1 MSELQ
6 EIQQLFSAAASA
18 IETSYVQ
25 RSQQPDEVSPMQLA
39 DALRKLFQV
48 FEELDAKNG
57 VTGALPYNDPSEL
70 GEHAILLAAD
80 LVHWAERLQLPQAKS
95 DIEKIAVGIALWVA
109 RHGGEIREL
118 ETVVNGFAASANT
131 TTADEALRA
140 LFRATKAVLEHAAPA
155 IKADLDQANPGRPW
169 RVLNFNFAIV
179 ATRIQDAQL
188 MHEAFDTLSRNLPQD
203 APAFFEEGLK
213 QSDKPVYGPVVKNLM
228 QEYFARWTVRH

>member
-6 EIQQLFSAAASA
+6 EIQQLFSAAANA
-18 IETSYVQ
+18 IETRYIQ
-25 RSQQPDEVSPMQLA
+25 QSQQPGEVSPMQLA

-57 VTGALPYNDPSEL
+57 ANAALPYNDPSDL
-70 GEHAILLAAD
+70 GEHGILLAAD

-131 TTADEALRA
+131 TTADAALRA
-140 LFRATKAVLEHAAPA
+140 LFRATKAVLEHAAPD

-188 MHEAFDTLSRNLPQD
+188 MHDAFDTLSRNLPQD

>member
-1 MSELQ
+1 
-6 EIQQLFSAAASA
+6 
-18 IETSYVQ
+18 
-25 RSQQPDEVSPMQLA
+25 
-39 DALRKLFQV
+39 
-48 FEELDAKNG
+48 
-57 VTGALPYNDPSEL
+57 
-70 GEHAILLAAD
+70 
-80 LVHWAERLQLPQAKS
+80 
-95 DIEKIAVGIALWVA
+95 VA

>member
-18 IETSYVQ
+18 IETRYAQ
-25 RSQQPDEVSPMQLA
+25 RSQQPGEVSPMQLA

-48 FEELDAKNG
+48 FEELDEKNG
-57 VTGALPYNDPSEL
+57 ANSALPYNDPSEL
-70 GEHAILLAAD
+70 GEHGILLAAD
-80 LVHWAERLQLPQAKS
+80 LVNWAERLQLPQAKS

-131 TTADEALRA
+131 TTSDEALRA

-155 IKADLDQANPGRPW
+155 IKADTDQANPGRPW

>member
-18 IETSYVQ
+18 IETRYIQ
-25 RSQQPDEVSPMQLA
+25 QSQQPGEVSPMQLA
-39 DALRKLFQV
+39 DALHKLFQA
-48 FEELDAKNG
+48 FEVLDEKNG
-57 VTGALPYNDPSEL
+57 ANATLPYNDPSEL
-70 GEHAILLAAD
+70 GEHGMLLAAD
-80 LVHWAERLQLPQAKS
+80 LVRWAERLQLPQAKS

-131 TTADEALRA
+131 TTSDEALRA
-140 LFRATKAVLEHAAPA
+140 LFRATKAVLEHAAPS

>member
-18 IETSYVQ
+18 IETRFAT
-25 RSQQPDEVSPMQLA
+25 RSQQPGEVSPMQLA
-39 DALRKLFQV
+39 DALHKLFQV
-48 FEELDAKNG
+48 FEALDEKNG
-57 VTGALPYNDPSEL
+57 ANAALPDNDPSDL
-70 GEHAILLAAD
+70 GEHALLLAAD
-80 LVHWAERLQLPQAKS
+80 LVNWAEHLQLPQAKS

-109 RHGGEIREL
+109 RHGGEIRDL

-140 LFRATKAVLEHAAPA
+140 LFRATKAVLKHAAPS

-188 MHEAFDTLSRNLPQD
+188 MHDAFDTLSRNLPQD